1 MTKGYVS
8 INIDN
13 KVDQVYFQ
21 TQWFIYTILYYKIQK
36 FLIIDNLLWYDV
48 LQDITIKFSIK
59 LLAPDSL
66 FLIFTVNYTQ

>member
-21 TQWFIYTILYYKIQK
+21 TQWFIYTILYY
-36 FLIIDNLLWYDV
+36 NLLWYDV

-59 LLAPDSL
+59 HWRQISYFL
-66 FLIFTVNYTQ
+66 FLQSIIPNNST